1 MDITGVVKRVEAT
14 KTVGANDF
22 KMRNVI
28 VTTEAQYPQT
38 LNIQFVQGNVSLLDN
53 LAEGTKVKIA
63 VELRGREVTK
73 EDGSLAVFNTIQGWK
88 VEKL

>member
-1 MDITGVVKRVEAT
+1 MEVTGVVKRVEAT

-22 KMRNVI
+22 KMRNVV

-38 LNIQFVQGNVSLLDN
+38 LSIQFVQGNVSLLDN

-63 VELRGREVTK
+63 IELRGREVPK
-73 EDGSLAVFNTIQGWK
+73 EGAESAVYNTIQGWK
-88 VEKL
+88 IEKL